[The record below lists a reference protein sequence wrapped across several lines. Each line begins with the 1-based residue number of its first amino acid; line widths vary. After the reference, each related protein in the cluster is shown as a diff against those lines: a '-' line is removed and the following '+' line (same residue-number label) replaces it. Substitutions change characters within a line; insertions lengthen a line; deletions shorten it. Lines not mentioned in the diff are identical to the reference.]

1 MVEKEMD
8 TPMPETSSKF
18 ADIDYTSFLKTKTDN
33 LTCPECQIIP
43 AIFIEK
49 SSKNLFSISSGCENQ
64 HSIHNMNIREYFK
77 KSDKKNDYNEKDV
90 ITLCQEHKEN
100 YQYFCKNCHK
110 NICDK
115 CLAESHQNHNMLKFQ
130 DLKPSNEEIS
140 NLKNSIKNEIK
151 ITSEFFTIEFYRWI
165 EELKEKF
172 EDLMDI
178 ISYKNKLYNKI
189 ISSYESGYL
198 NYQIIHNIKV
208 IIKDQMTRNPISKEL
223 AKLLTIITSAKK
235 EKKDGTFNPEK
246 NEQFLHILDLEN
258 CGLNSNTTQAT
269 NRININNNNQTQT
282 NQNNEKFLQDFV
294 NNPSRKMGNQGLVNN
309 NQGENN
315 QNNVQ
320 SNQNNNNSLL
330 NKSLTL
336 NPKKMDTLGDIN
348 PQNYNKINPQK
359 KIKSFYSIINLENP
373 PCEFQLKGKK
383 LKQNIDMSEFIHS
396 ISILKAHNFQKFAVG
411 LESGLVKIYSLDE
424 KSGNINLYLDIKE
437 HTTALTYVFG
447 LENGNLVT
455 CSTDKF
461 MKIIKIPKGF
471 FKNYSVVQ
479 TIQCAPD
486 SFYFQTA
493 IEMTD
498 GNLIAGDWKNIVI
511 FKPDKKGNSDD
522 YQYQELNKIVINNRV
537 TALIQ
542 VDDGIFV
549 SAHYGLAIINFFDT
563 VKKNTTTLNNIK
575 CTDESPNSMCII
587 STKASGNDIEESNI
601 DKVLVLG
608 GIQCMYFISIKYRVL
623 IYKLFLPD
631 VSYLR
636 TIINSGYKFYSN
648 SILCCGLF
656 NNFSNDLVLYNVVS
670 QGGHNKFNLIEI
682 QRISDADRSAINS
695 VQLWKKKNV
704 NDSSAFIVITG
715 GNEKKLKTYA

>member
-294 NNPSRKMGNQGLVNN
+294 NNPSRKMGNQHLVNN

-315 QNNVQ
+315 QNKVQ

-359 KIKSFYSIINLENP
+359 KIKSFYSNINLENP

>member
-315 QNNVQ
+315 QNKVQ

>member
-235 EKKDGTFNPEK
+235 EKKDGIFNIEK

-258 CGLNSNTTQAT
+258 CGLDSNTTQVT
-269 NRININNNNQTQT
+269 NRTNINNNNQTQT
-282 NQNNEKFLQDFV
+282 NKNNEKFLQDFV

-315 QNNVQ
+315 QNKVQ

-330 NKSLTL
+330 NKSLTI
-336 NPKKMDTLGDIN
+336 NPRKMDTLGDIN